1 MGSTASKIFIG
12 ISIVG
17 IAEAFYHAWLENAF
31 STNVFNVNYSQLA
44 ALFGIPYWMFGVVWF
59 PLIFLVALWATRFG
73 SCGLKQNLLILLTV
87 GNVFT
92 AYMWYLD
99 VEVVR
104 SYHPLYL
111 VLYFTNYALTGLV
124 AFQNRSSDVMHGY
137 VYGTITGGVVG
148 LLFGPYGVAA
158 CGIAGG
164 MFGAVRNYFMPKS
177 SLKPISAG
185 SYLEEEKKALEQR
198 LREIESRMN
207 KGESSK

>member
-1 MGSTASKIFIG
+1 MGATVSRVFIG
-12 ISIVG
+12 ISILG
-17 IAEAFYHAWLENAF
+17 IAEAFYHAWLEKAF
-31 STNVFNVNYSQLA
+31 STNVFDINYSQLA
-44 ALFGIPYWMFGVVWF
+44 ALFGVPYWIFGLVWF
-59 PLIFLVALWATRFG
+59 PLIFLIALWATRFG
-73 SCGLKQNLLILLTV
+73 NSLLKQSMLILLTV

-99 VEVVR
+99 VEVVK
-104 SYHPLYL
+104 SYHPLYIA
-111 VLYFTNYALTGLV
+111 LYMTNYALTGLV
-124 AFQNRSSDVMHGY
+124 VYQNRSSDVMHGY

-177 SLKPISAG
+177 SLKPVPAG

-198 LREIESRMN
+198 LREIESRIN
-207 KGESSK
+207 DQETAK